1 MCPVCPSWL
10 CAVLTSRRRRHLASR
25 RAGWP
30 LAAVSLLLAGQAGV
44 AVAEELRIGG
54 TGAGL
59 GVLQRLSDA
68 WARQQPGTTIVLLPS
83 LGSSGG
89 IKAARAGALSLAISG
104 RAPEPAE
111 LAAGAVA
118 VELGRT
124 PFVIAVGPQVKAQ
137 GLKLSQLAALLSGQ
151 ALNWPDGQ
159 PARPVLRPLGDS
171 DTDAL
176 RAMGAAMPA
185 AIAAAAQR
193 PGLPVAMTD
202 QDCADRIAELPG
214 GFGPST
220 LALMLSESRPLRAL
234 AIDGQP
240 ADLNALAQGRYA
252 YARTLWL
259 VTGAKAGAPAQQL
272 LAFARSAAGRA
283 VLRDAGVLAP

>member
-1 MCPVCPSWL
+1 MCPVPPSWL
-10 CAVLTSRRRRHLASR
+10 CAVPASRRRGR
-25 RAGWP
+25 RGPWCVGLP
-30 LAAVSLLLAGQAGV
+30 LAAMSLLLAGLASS
-44 AVAEELRIGG
+44 AAAEVLRIGG

-59 GVLQRLSDA
+59 GALQRLSDA
-68 WARQQPGTTIVLLPS
+68 WARQQPGATVVLLPS

-89 IKAARAGALSLAISG
+89 IKAVRAGALSLAVSG
-104 RAPEPAE
+104 RAPDSVE

-124 PFVIAVGPQVKAQ
+124 PFVIAVGPQVKTQ
-137 GLKLSQLAALLSGQ
+137 GLSLSQLAALLSGQ

-185 AIAAAAQR
+185 AVAAAAQR
-193 PGLPVAMTD
+193 PGLAVAMTD
-202 QDCADRIAELPG
+202 QDCADRIAALPG

-234 AIDGQP
+234 AIDGEP
-240 ADLNALAQGRYA
+240 ASLSALAQGRYA
-252 YARTLWL
+252 HARTLWL
-259 VTGAKAGAPAQQL
+259 VTGAHASLPVQQL
-272 LAFARSAAGRA
+272 LAYARSAAGRA